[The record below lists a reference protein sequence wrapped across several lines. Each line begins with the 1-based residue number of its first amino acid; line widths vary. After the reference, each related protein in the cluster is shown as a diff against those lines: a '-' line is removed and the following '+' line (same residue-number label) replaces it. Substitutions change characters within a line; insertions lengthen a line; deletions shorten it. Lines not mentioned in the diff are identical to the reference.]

1 MSTVTRGWT
10 TTVPDVLTT
19 NRFAVFV
26 ESVVTI
32 VVLWAAVANGLDMTE
47 TISSPSLVAMSIHE
61 LVVTGVWWTHISATV
76 PRVIYGFVLTLIV
89 GTILGVAT
97 GISSFWEKAFQD
109 YVTIGLALPS
119 LFVVIF
125 AAMWFGLSELTPTVA
140 AAAISFPFLTQE
152 VYEGV
157 KDIDNDLLQ
166 MASAFGVSRRRSVWR
181 IIVQAVLPQWFGGA
195 RYSFSMAWKIT
206 TLAELVAAQ
215 SGVGFMIG
223 FAMDRLSI
231 TDVLAWTI
239 TFTALMLVL
248 EYGILRQ
255 IEARAFEW
263 RRETTIGW
271 G

>member
-1 MSTVTRGWT
+1 MSTVTRSWT
-10 TTVPDVLTT
+10 NAIPDVLIT
-19 NRFAVFV
+19 NRFVVFV
-26 ESVVTI
+26 ESVVAI
-32 VVLWAAVANGLDMTE
+32 VVLWAALANGFEMTD
-47 TISSPSLVAMSIHE
+47 TISSPALVTMSIYE
-61 LVVTGVWWTHISATV
+61 LSTTGVLWTHISATI
-76 PRVIYGFVLTLIV
+76 PRVIYGFILTLIV
-89 GTILGVAT
+89 GTVLGVAT
-97 GISSFWEKAFQD
+97 GMSSFWEKAFQD

-166 MASAFGVSRRRSVWR
+166 MASAFDVSRKRSIWR
-181 IIVQAVLPQWFGGA
+181 IIVQSVLPQWFGGA
-195 RYSFSMAWKIT
+195 RYSFSLCWKIT

-215 SGVGFMIG
+215 SGVGYMIG

-248 EYGILRQ
+248 EYGILRR
-255 IEARAFEW
+255 IEARMFEW